1 MYDVCI
7 IGAGATGAAAA
18 YWLARKNVQV
28 VLVDKE
34 ADASFGVSKANSGIV
49 HGGFH

>member
-7 IGAGATGAAAA
+7 IGAGATGGAAA
-18 YWLARKNVQV
+18 YWLARKKLKV

-34 ADASFGVSKANSGIV
+34 ADASFGRKLGERGIW
-49 HGGFH
+49 